1 MKISGRSKAMAW
13 VAGAAVA
20 AGVALATY
28 PDAAP
33 AVPPQVP
40 SAEVLQSAV
49 KVAGLIES
57 SSVVDDVPNVSGYQ
71 RGCGKGEFCFSE
83 QEFKLGNHVEVLPE
97 IDPNPGI
104 PRSVVA
110 DPRFIVASTCAILS
124 LTPV

>member
-1 MKISGRSKAMAW
+1 MSKLRADNSGI
-13 VAGAAVA
+13 AAVVA
-20 AGVALATY
+20 ARSVIVIG
-28 PDAAP
+28 PRRPKAA
-33 AVPPQVP
+33 
-40 SAEVLQSAV
+40 
-49 KVAGLIES
+49 
-57 SSVVDDVPNVSGYQ
+57 
-71 RGCGKGEFCFSE
+71 RFSE

>member
-1 MKISGRSKAMAW
+1 MSKLRADNACVTTISGQRTVVLVGPCGSEN
-13 VAGAAVA
+13 
-20 AGVALATY
+20 
-28 PDAAP
+28 AP
-33 AVPPQVP
+33 
-40 SAEVLQSAV
+40 
-49 KVAGLIES
+49 
-57 SSVVDDVPNVSGYQ
+57 
-71 RGCGKGEFCFSE
+71 FSE

>member
-1 MKISGRSKAMAW
+1 MSKLRADNACIAPVVATWCVLVVGPSGAE
-13 VAGAAVA
+13 
-20 AGVALATY
+20 
-28 PDAAP
+28 DA
-33 AVPPQVP
+33 
-40 SAEVLQSAV
+40 S
-49 KVAGLIES
+49 
-57 SSVVDDVPNVSGYQ
+57 
-71 RGCGKGEFCFSE
+71 FSE

>member
-1 MKISGRSKAMAW
+1 MSKLRADNACIASIVRGRS
-13 VAGAAVA
+13 
-20 AGVALATY
+20 GVVIG
-28 PDAAP
+28 PGGPVDA
-33 AVPPQVP
+33 
-40 SAEVLQSAV
+40 
-49 KVAGLIES
+49 
-57 SSVVDDVPNVSGYQ
+57 
-71 RGCGKGEFCFSE
+71 CFSE

>member
-1 MKISGRSKAMAW
+1 MSKMRADNSGVTTISGQRPVVLVGPSRAED
-13 VAGAAVA
+13 
-20 AGVALATY
+20 AT
-28 PDAAP
+28 
-33 AVPPQVP
+33 
-40 SAEVLQSAV
+40 
-49 KVAGLIES
+49 
-57 SSVVDDVPNVSGYQ
+57 
-71 RGCGKGEFCFSE
+71 FSE

>member
-1 MKISGRSKAMAW
+1 MSKLRADNAS
-13 VAGAAVA
+13 VAAVSSKSTVVIVRPRA
-20 AGVALATY
+20 AEDTG
-28 PDAAP
+28 
-33 AVPPQVP
+33 
-40 SAEVLQSAV
+40 
-49 KVAGLIES
+49 
-57 SSVVDDVPNVSGYQ
+57 
-71 RGCGKGEFCFSE
+71 FSE